1 MPRSKWL
8 MVGILTLAWPSLA
21 GAASYVL
28 GDSIGEGVSIA
39 SGVKGFAKIGIHIR
53 GPKALEQIGKT
64 PPGSTVFIFLG
75 TNDADG
81 SIQNIGKSID
91 DVVAAAERRALSVVW
106 AGPPCVRRAWDTR
119 SRDLDQILRVRLA
132 STSVKYVSMRDSR
145 ICSGVFQEPDGVHLK
160 MPGYRYMWEKV
171 LGATSSSATVVAG
184 TPAAKGSAD
193 SGSTDATGSTAPA
206 APLSPPQQVRDDTPA
221 AAHHR
226 LVMEVHVPVS
236 PSGPLIWLK
245 SSN

>member
-1 MPRSKWL
+1 MLRSKWL
-8 MVGILTLAWPSLA
+8 MVGVLTLAWPSLA

-28 GDSIGEGVSIA
+28 GDSIGEGVAIA
-39 SGVKGFAKIGIHIR
+39 SGVKGLAKIGIHIR
-53 GPKALEQIGKT
+53 GPKALEQIQKT
-64 PPGSTVFIFLG
+64 PRGSTVFIFLG

-91 DVVAAAERRALSVVW
+91 DIVVAAERRALTVVW

-119 SRDLDQILRVRLA
+119 SRDLDEILRVRLA
-132 STSVKYVSMRDSR
+132 STSVKYVSMRDTR

-160 MPGYRYMWEKV
+160 MPGYRYMWEKA
-171 LGATSSSATVVAG
+171 LGAANSPATVVADA
-184 TPAAKGSAD
+184 PPPKDNLAGS
-193 SGSTDATGSTAPA
+193 SRNVTGSIAPVG
-206 APLSPPQQVRDDTPA
+206 PSVPTQQVRGDIAGTT
-221 AAHHR
+221 HR

-236 PSGPLIWLK
+236 PSEPLIWFK